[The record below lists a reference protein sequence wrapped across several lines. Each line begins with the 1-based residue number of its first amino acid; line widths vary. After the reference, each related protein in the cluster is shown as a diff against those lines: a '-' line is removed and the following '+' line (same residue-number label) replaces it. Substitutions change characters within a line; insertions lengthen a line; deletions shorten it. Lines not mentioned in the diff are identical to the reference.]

1 MVSAGTDQSASSEPA
16 LAEDNVYEAHPS
28 EGRLTE
34 ADYMLLDR
42 FLGCV
47 LDRYKDGS
55 IDKNDALDD
64 IAYLIAA
71 VDVPGGYNWS
81 AFMLS
86 VIEDLDG

>member
-1 MVSAGTDQSASSEPA
+1 MVSAEPDGTASGDPA
-16 LAEDNVYEAHPS
+16 LRDTTMYEAHAS
-28 EGRLTE
+28 EGRLSE
-34 ADYMLLDR
+34 EDYMLLDR

-64 IAYLIAA
+64 IAYLVAA

-86 VIEDLDG
+86 VIEDLNG

>member
-1 MVSAGTDQSASSEPA
+1 
-16 LAEDNVYEAHPS
+16 
-28 EGRLTE
+28 
-34 ADYMLLDR
+34 
-42 FLGCV
+42 V

-64 IAYLIAA
+64 IAYLVAA

-86 VIEDLDG
+86 VIEDLNG